1 MAGFFMMVQDLS
13 HLVSSEVIFL
23 LHSHKMA
30 RIISILRN
38 KKQAY
43 FV

>member
-1 MAGFFMMVQDLS
+1 MKVEDLS
-13 HLVSSEVIFL
+13 RLVSGAVIFYTL
-23 LHSHKMA
+23 FHDKMA